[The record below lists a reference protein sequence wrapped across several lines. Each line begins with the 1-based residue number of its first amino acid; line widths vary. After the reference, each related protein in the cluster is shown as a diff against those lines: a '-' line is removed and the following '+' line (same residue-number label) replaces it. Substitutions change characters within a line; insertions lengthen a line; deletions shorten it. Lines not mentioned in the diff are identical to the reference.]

1 MPMLISTQRLL
12 KSPPSKGQFR
22 GRTYTDALSGSNL
35 GWIGTVERF
44 EISESS
50 WASTGGFS
58 HLIMPNGTDFKIN
71 VRDSGHAPSEG
82 GAHASQSKTGGAG
95 RVICHSHT
103 ACLAEPRVP
112 EQLLHATMVSRTL
125 LARPMATQRNTGRS
139 SDGAVGGLDTGY
151 LAGKTI

>member
-12 KSPPSKGQFR
+12 KSPPSQGQFR

-58 HLIMPNGTDFKIN
+58 HLIMLNGADFKIN

-82 GAHASQSKTGGAG
+82 GAYASQSKTGGAG
-95 RVICHSHT
+95 RVLRYSHT
-103 ACLAEPRVP
+103 ACLAELGVP
-112 EQLLHATMVSRTL
+112 EQLLHATVVSGAF
-125 LARPMATQRNTGRS
+125 LARPMVTQRNTCGS
-139 SDGAVGGLDTGY
+139 S
-151 LAGKTI
+151 